1 MATAQNL
8 EFIPVHTIDIL
19 HEVRRL
25 FEEQFDRGW
34 AATVIVRSGSDLQ
47 NLRELRHLLSEDLE
61 YIGTRRRLD
70 LVRALAQFTGDL
82 RQFVLPGL
90 TEQLRLHLDVPG
102 SWRRR
107 EDFVQRRLLAYVF
120 PHNLERLE
128 VLTEELRLG

>member
-8 EFIPVHTIDIL
+8 EFIPVQTIDML

-34 AATVIVRSGSDLQ
+34 AATVIVRSGTDLQ

-61 YIGTRRRLD
+61 YVGSRRLRD
-70 LVRALAQFTGDL
+70 LVTALEQFTLDL

-90 TEQLRLHLDVPG
+90 TEHLRLHFDVP
-102 SWRRR
+102 SAWRRR

-120 PHNLERLE
+120 PHNLERME
-128 VLTEELRLG
+128 SLTAELRLT

>member
-8 EFIPVHTIDIL
+8 EFIPVQTIDIL
-19 HEVRRL
+19 HEVKRL

-34 AATVIVRSGSDLQ
+34 AATAIVRSGADLQ
-47 NLRELRHLLSEDLE
+47 NLRELRHLLSEDLD
-61 YIGTRRRLD
+61 YIGTRRRMD
-70 LVRALAQFTGDL
+70 LVRALEQFTRDL

-90 TEQLRLHLDVPG
+90 TERLHLHFDVP
-102 SWRRR
+102 SAWRRR

-128 VLTEELRLG
+128 TLSGELRLA